1 MSEMIDIAAAA
12 LGELGWEYKRVE
24 EFPVLSV
31 AVEAPN
37 GIVDLYVHAHADT
50 QRLLVYLRPQGLM
63 IENRQLSAMAD
74 FLTRANYGL
83 PLGNFELDMNDGELN
98 FKNSIDVSGGA
109 LTAAMVK
116 TLMLFGIESM
126 NRYLPGMRAI
136 LQGAQA
142 QQAIEAIDGP
152 TKVLIA

>member
-1 MSEMIDIAAAA
+1 MSELIDIATAA
-12 LGELGWEYKRVE
+12 LSELGWDYKRVE
-24 EFPVLSV
+24 QFPVLSV

-37 GIVDLYVHAHADT
+37 GVIDVFAHAHDDK
-50 QRLLVYLRPQGLM
+50 QRLLIYLRPQGLI
-63 IENRQLSAMAD
+63 IESHQLGTMAD

-98 FKNSIDVSGGA
+98 FKNSIDVTGGS
-109 LTAAMVK
+109 LSAAMVK
-116 TLMLFGIESM
+116 TLVLFGIESM

-136 LQGAQA
+136 LQGTHPKE
-142 QQAIEAIDGP
+142 AIENIDGP

>member
-1 MSEMIDIAAAA
+1 MSELIDIAAAA
-12 LGELGWEYKRVE
+12 LSELGWDYKRVE
-24 EFPVLSV
+24 QFPVLSV

-37 GIVDLYVHAHADT
+37 GIIDVFVHAHADAR
-50 QRLLVYLRPQGLM
+50 RLLVYLRPQGLM
-63 IENRQLSAMAD
+63 IENHQLAMMAD

-98 FKNSIDVSGGA
+98 FKNSLDVSGGH

-116 TLMLFGIESM
+116 TLVLFGIESM
-126 NRYLPGMRAI
+126 NRYLPGLRAI
-136 LQGAQA
+136 LQGTQPKD
-142 QQAIEAIDGP
+142 AIESIDGP

>member
-1 MSEMIDIAAAA
+1 MSDLIDIAVAA
-12 LGELGWEYKRVE
+12 LRELEWEYKRVE
-24 EFPVLSV
+24 QFPVVSV

-37 GIVDLYVHAHADT
+37 GAIDLFVHAHADT
-50 QRLLVYLRPQGLM
+50 ERLLVYLRPQGLQ
-63 IENRQLSAMAD
+63 IENRQLPAMAD

-98 FKNSIDVSGGA
+98 FKNSVDVRGGT
-109 LTAAMVK
+109 LTVAMVK

-126 NRYLPGMRAI
+126 NRYLPGMRAV
-136 LQGAQA
+136 LQGTQP

>member
-1 MSEMIDIAAAA
+1 MSELIDIAAAA
-12 LGELGWEYKRVE
+12 LSELGWDYKRVE
-24 EFPVLSV
+24 QFPVLSV
-31 AVEAPN
+31 AIEAPN
-37 GIVDLYVHAHADT
+37 GIFDVFVHAHADK
-50 QRLLVYLRPQGLM
+50 QRLLVYLRPQGLT
-63 IENRQLSAMAD
+63 IENQQLGMMAD

-98 FKNSIDVSGGA
+98 FKNSIDVGGGS

-116 TLMLFGIESM
+116 TLVLFGVESM

-136 LQGAQA
+136 LQGTSPRE
-142 QQAIEAIDGP
+142 AIESIDGP